1 MADASSRASSHI
13 PIPAKPAIPTIWQA
27 LFVTSAVQS
36 SLHKKRFI
44 FQLHKGNGSLPYP
57 ETWVKVKI
65 CGIAFHSP
73 RFDAPGRPFLRPL
86 VDVTMAA
93 DDVGELILQ
102 SQAYSVDAP
111 IIQMISQE
119 FRILLLFVPNFGP
132 RAHAAF
138 GPE

>member
-1 MADASSRASSHI
+1 M
-13 PIPAKPAIPTIWQA
+13 
-27 LFVTSAVQS
+27 
-36 SLHKKRFI
+36 
-44 FQLHKGNGSLPYP
+44 
-57 ETWVKVKI
+57 KVKI

-119 FRILLLFVPNFGP
+119 FRILLPFVPNFGP

-138 GPE
+138 GPEFGNAWPRHALARLAVGVLLVFGTRLWAFSRFLAGASESPAN